1 MIDKIF
7 LGLGSNKGDR
17 LKNLQNSIREIA
29 QNDKCKIIKCSSVYE
44 SKPFGNKDQ
53 DNFYNCVIEIET
65 LYGVLDLYYNLR
77 TIEVKLGREEIYDKW
92 SPREIDIDILF
103 YNNLIYK
110 SEILTVPHKDIMNR
124 DFVLVPL
131 VEIANDFIHPI
142 LNIKLSE
149 IDLSLIGK
157 YIIRKLN
164 DRLI

>member
-1 MIDKIF
+1 MDKIF

>member
-131 VEIANDFIHPI
+131 IEIASDFIHPV